1 MASNAS
7 DFPFGIMDVV
17 ELLALRKRRPGANSV
32 YVDCPF
38 CGDGRGKMNVNYV
51 KNAWRCNYC
60 GESGGM
66 LSLYA
71 KMNHVSNSDA
81 YREICDA
88 LTTGETSWGYE
99 NHSKSAVSS
108 EKKTGTDIK
117 EEIPQSPRASDQE
130 IHQTYSLM
138 LEMLSVVPKH
148 MKHLMS
154 EKRGLTEEQIRER
167 NYKSTPPFFLCRS
180 LTERLLKQ
188 GCKVQGVPGFYLD
201 DNGRWSINFSSLTA
215 GILIPCV
222 GIDGLIKG
230 LQILLDV
237 PLKDKD
243 NPHDKKGA
251 KYIWL
256 SSSSKNM
263 GVTSG
268 SPAHFVGNPFARTI
282 YVTEGLL
289 KADIAHYQ
297 MNRSFVAV
305 AGANNLAELDG
316 LFKILAQNGTELIVE
331 AHDMD
336 KFNNEATY
344 KGKLKIYQIARN
356 HELKCMSLTWNPNYK
371 GIDDWQ
377 LAMKQK
383 EEREK
388 EVQRLNFKQQY
399 LLGLC
404 DIGHIENKTE
414 EWHSELE
421 EKVGLAE
428 YLGLSGEEY
437 GIFVKDGEAILKTVL
452 DMQRKYQY
460 FRFYQ
465 LNFGEEQKPI
475 KFAFKGISE
484 MRKEGFEQPPA
495 DKYKMSYESRL
506 MCPAEWKD
514 EEVLQYLRKFYGE
527 YVPEGYS
534 GRALAESDVVELY
547 DREAVRYFYVDT
559 HGFEMVEFIP
569 EKNKEQM
576 EV

>member
-17 ELLALRKRRPGANSV
+17 ELLPIRKRRPGANSF

-51 KNAWRCNYC
+51 KNTWRCNYC

-71 KMNHVSNSDA
+71 RMNHISNSDA

-88 LTTGETSWGYE
+88 LSMGETSWG
-99 NHSKSAVSS
+99 NGNDPKGAGAFQG
-108 EKKTGTDIK
+108 KTGTCKK
-117 EEIPQSPRASDQE
+117 EEIPQSPRASVQE

-138 LEMLSVVPKH
+138 LEMLSLVPKH
-148 MKHLMS
+148 LKHLMS
-154 EKRGLTEEQIRER
+154 EKRGLTEEQIQER

-180 LTERLLKQ
+180 LAERLANQ
-188 GCKVQGVPGFYLD
+188 GCTVQGVPGFYLD
-201 DNGRWSINFSSLTA
+201 EKGRWTINFSSKTA

-237 PLKDKD
+237 PLRDKD
-243 NPHDKKGA
+243 DPPEKKGA

-263 GVTSG
+263 GTTSG
-268 SPAHFVGNPFARTI
+268 SQVHFVGDPFARTI

-297 MNRSFVAV
+297 MNRSFAAV
-305 AGANNLAELDG
+305 AGANNVAELDTLFG
-316 LFKILAQNGTELIVE
+316 LLAANGTEQIVE

-336 KFNNEATY
+336 KFSNEAIY
-344 KGKLKIYQIARN
+344 KGKLKIYQIAAK
-356 HELKCMSLTWNPNYK
+356 HGMKCLSLTWNPNYK
-371 GIDDWQ
+371 GVDDWQ
-377 LAMKQK
+377 LALKRK
-383 EEREK
+383 EKREK
-388 EVQRLNFKQQY
+388 EVQLLNFKEQY

-404 DIGHIENKTE
+404 EISHIENKTE
-414 EWHSELE
+414 EWHCAPE
-421 EKVGLAE
+421 EKIGLAE
-428 YLGLSGEEY
+428 YLGLSSEEY

-452 DMQRKYQY
+452 DMQRRYQY

-465 LNFGEEQKPI
+465 LDFGEEQKPI
-475 KFAFKGISE
+475 KFAFKGIHE
-484 MRKEGFEQPPA
+484 MRKAGFQQPPTE
-495 DKYKMSYESRL
+495 KYKLSYESRL
-506 MCPAEWKD
+506 MCPAEWT
-514 EEVLQYLRKFYGE
+514 EEQVLQYLRKFYGE
-527 YVPEGYS
+527 SVPGDYR
-534 GRALAESDVVELY
+534 GRALAESDIVELY
-547 DREAVRYFYVDT
+547 NHKESQYYYVDSN
-559 HGFEMVEFIP
+559 GCKIVPFAP
-569 EKNKEQM
+569 KNTEST
-576 EV
+576 E